1 VKVRRTKSC
10 RPVFWSTQICVV
22 VTAGAICNW
31 PATNGRYGMRYAI
44 VEKCSKPAVRYIF
57 IGGFS
62 YQPSVLFLVAVFLKK
77 PPLEI
82 VFLDAVLYETR

>member
-1 VKVRRTKSC
+1 
-10 RPVFWSTQICVV
+10 
-22 VTAGAICNW
+22 
-31 PATNGRYGMRYAI
+31 MRYAI